1 MVLKPIK
8 KQLFL
13 PDHLFYIHFLFYFC
27 RVISNFLGWWWSASK
42 HSINLA
48 AIFHPFIFHLRIYFI
63 CDQGSFT
70 PRVFGREWSGW
81 ILSESCWLSFS
92 FSVWRPALKA
102 ITTKNKNLENAWS
115 PACLDASRRA
125 CEKMEEKESKGN
137 NERITDGTAER
148 RPTKKSKSCQDALQ
162 PFSYPNMA
170 IPTKFPCTSV
180 KVFESYMMS
189 LWSRIWPRLPKWP
202 N

>member
-1 MVLKPIK
+1 MVLKCVK

-13 PDHLFYIHFLFYFC
+13 PDHLFLYSFSIYIC

-63 CDQGSFT
+63 GDQGSFT
-70 PRVFGREWSGW
+70 PRVFARKWSGW

-102 ITTKNKNLENAWS
+102 KTTKNNNLESAWS
-115 PACLDASRRA
+115 PACPDANRRA

-137 NERITDGTAER
+137 NERIMDGTAEQ
-148 RPTKKSKSCQDALQ
+148 RPTKKKHILARQRNAALNRPPYGHTNKISQHICQ
-162 PFSYPNMA
+162 
-170 IPTKFPCTSV
+170 
-180 KVFESYMMS
+180 VFESYMMS
-189 LWSRIWPRLPKWP
+189 LWSQITR
-202 N
+202 